1 MAQDGKGKQKTDNR
15 GFIRIYEEQR
25 PLPVEPVLSSPC
37 TAECPLG
44 TNVKAYVSLI
54 AAGRFSEALEEVRKT
69 NPFPGICGR
78 VCPHPC
84 EDGCLRGEIDDP
96 VAIAALKRFLA
107 DYELRRGIV
116 PRYERLK
123 KDQGRVAVVGAG
135 PAGLTC
141 AHDLAS
147 DGLEV
152 AVFEALPVAGGM
164 MAVGIPA
171 YRLPKDILGI
181 EIAAIEALGVDIRLN
196 TTVGKDQDL
205 EDLIEDYDAVFIGAG
220 ALRPRALGVPEERD
234 VKKGLIDWVQFLRES
249 GLGRG
254 TCPGVTV
261 VVIGGG
267 NTAVDCAR
275 VALRL
280 GTKNVKV
287 LYRRS
292 RPEMPAYSE
301 EIFDAQEEGVEFHF
315 LAAPVRLLVE
325 KGSLVGM
332 ECIRM
337 QLGKKDQSGRPR
349 ALPVPGSRFTIHC
362 DAVIPAIGQKI
373 DPSFL
378 GKGSNLAVSA
388 VDLLVADPD
397 TLATPIDGVF
407 AGGDV
412 VSGAASVVEAI
423 AAGHRAAKSIMRY
436 LKGLPVEVKAGK
448 ESKGID
454 EMQVESP
461 LPDRVARRQRS
472 RLHISKRK
480 SSFDEVDTG
489 YSEQEAMAEA
499 ARCIRCGPCR
509 ECVQCVGVCGNRQVI
524 IRTSGKEPKSGVL
537 VRVPSDVHSMV
548 KAGSGISISYRSR
561 QYTPAVFTAVIDEY
575 LCRGC
580 GLCEEICG
588 YNAVQVLYRGEGVFS
603 AQVDDQVCRGC
614 GACAGVCPTGAI
626 DQNCFTGERVRRLI
640 DAGLKEPGG
649 EPRVTTFVCR
659 WSPAFDRASEKAP
672 VDVVTVMCLN
682 RIPAGEIIGA
692 FEGGADGVLMV
703 GCAPGKCHYGIG
715 SEEAE
720 KIVGSVS
727 HTLSIA
733 GIDRNR
739 IRLVHP
745 PASGEIG
752 IEEIRSELAKEL
764 VERKKHAG

>member
-220 ALRPRALGVPEERD
+220 ALRPRALGVPGERD

-349 ALPVPGSRFTIHC
+349 ALPVPGDPLRCSNPRDRTKDRPVISWKGKQSCSIGGRSSCCRSGYAGNTHRRCLCRRRCCFRRCQRSGGHC
-362 DAVIPAIGQKI
+362 CRAPCRKVDY
-373 DPSFL
+373 
-378 GKGSNLAVSA
+378 AVSE
-388 VDLLVADPD
+388 
-397 TLATPIDGVF
+397 GSSC
-407 AGGDV
+407 G
-412 VSGAASVVEAI
+412 S
-423 AAGHRAAKSIMRY
+423 KS
-436 LKGLPVEVKAGK
+436 
-448 ESKGID
+448 
-454 EMQVESP
+454 
-461 LPDRVARRQRS
+461 RQR
-472 RLHISKRK
+472 
-480 SSFDEVDTG
+480 E
-489 YSEQEAMAEA
+489 
-499 ARCIRCGPCR
+499 
-509 ECVQCVGVCGNRQVI
+509 
-524 IRTSGKEPKSGVL
+524 
-537 VRVPSDVHSMV
+537 
-548 KAGSGISISYRSR
+548 
-561 QYTPAVFTAVIDEY
+561 
-575 LCRGC
+575 
-580 GLCEEICG
+580 
-588 YNAVQVLYRGEGVFS
+588 
-603 AQVDDQVCRGC
+603 
-614 GACAGVCPTGAI
+614 
-626 DQNCFTGERVRRLI
+626 
-640 DAGLKEPGG
+640 
-649 EPRVTTFVCR
+649 
-659 WSPAFDRASEKAP
+659 
-672 VDVVTVMCLN
+672 
-682 RIPAGEIIGA
+682 
-692 FEGGADGVLMV
+692 
-703 GCAPGKCHYGIG
+703 
-715 SEEAE
+715 
-720 KIVGSVS
+720 
-727 HTLSIA
+727 
-733 GIDRNR
+733 
-739 IRLVHP
+739 
-745 PASGEIG
+745 
-752 IEEIRSELAKEL
+752 
-764 VERKKHAG
+764 